1 MKRLVAAGAL
11 RAVIGA
17 AVAGAV
23 SGAVSVAIGIASPAC
38 GHADRPPNEP
48 TAGSG
53 STAGRGGPCDAVRAR
68 VEQLYRDEAKAK
80 EPSRVDE
87 AVADNT
93 AMVMNDCAQAP
104 GKVAACI
111 AAVTTVKDLE
121 ARCLAPID
129 DEGTEGDKLAQ

>member
-1 MKRLVAAGAL
+1 MKRLVGVVGGAL
-11 RAVIGA
+11 RVVVGG

-23 SGAVSVAIGIASPAC
+23 AGAIAIASPAC
-38 GHADRPPNEP
+38 GHPDRPPNEP

-53 STAGRGGPCDAVRAR
+53 SAVGRGGPCEAVRAR
-68 VEQLYRDEAKAK
+68 VEQLYRAEAKAK

-93 AMVMNDCAQAP
+93 AMVMTDCAQAP
-104 GKVAACI
+104 DKVAACI
-111 AAVTTVKDLE
+111 AAVTTVGDLE

-129 DEGTEGDKLAQ
+129 DEGTEGDKLAH